1 LARAHF
7 TTYLTDAAGNVIP
20 GATVVVREPDTET
33 AISETIYAEDDT
45 VGNTEHGNPFTADA
59 DGRVALWLD
68 IPKVV
73 DLYVTKTG
81 YDPRTIRA
89 VVHQL
94 TASTQVVLVQD
105 VAMDQ
110 RSGLNF
116 GPGFVGTDDSVE
128 DETEIDLDFGET
140 ADVSTQAFSDAASGG
155 ALDEVARVDHKHA
168 MPANP
173 VTTHE
178 STYDHGDIALAAT
191 AADLSA
197 HLADTG
203 DAHDASAISVADA
216 GGLLAATDVEAALA
230 EIQGALNTDEAA
242 LAAHLADAADA
253 HDASAISIADAA
265 GDFTATD
272 VEGALAELQSDA
284 ETHAAAAD
292 PHTGYQKESEK
303 NAANGYLGLNADARP
318 PFAGGA
324 RLTLDADRSI
334 AGSGAD
340 VQFLST
346 ATLTEEFDTGGW
358 FTAADSK
365 FVVPDGYAGKVRV
378 QAHITIEGNS
388 SGNRTLRIAVAGT
401 DVVADKEF
409 APAPSTPAALAVDTG
424 PIVVAEADEILF
436 YATQSSGSA
445 LNVKAG
451 SWVSVE
457 FLGA

>member
-7 TTYLTDAAGNVIP
+7 TTYLTTASGDAIP
-20 GATVVVREPDTET
+20 GATVTVREPDTET
-33 AISETIYAEDDT
+33 AISETVYAEDDT
-45 VGNTEHGNPFTADA
+45 VGNTELGNPFTADA
-59 DGRVALWLD
+59 DGRVTLWLNV
-68 IPKVV
+68 PKVV
-73 DLYVTKTG
+73 DLYITKTG
-81 YDPRTIRA
+81 YDTRTVRA
-89 VVHQL
+89 TVHQL
-94 TASTQVVLVQD
+94 TANSQTILVQD

-110 RSGLNF
+110 RSGVNF
-116 GPGFVGTDDSVE
+116 GPGFVGTDDSVN

-140 ADVSTQAFSDAASGG
+140 GDVGTAAFSDAADAG
-155 ALDEVARVDHKHA
+155 ALDEVARVDHQHG

-173 VTTHE
+173 VTAHE
-178 STYDHGDIALAAT
+178 STYAHGDIALAAT
-191 AADLSA
+191 AADLTAHIDDSA
-197 HLADTG
+197 
-203 DAHDASAISVADA
+203 DAHNASAVSIADA
-216 GGLLAATDVEAALA
+216 GGIITATDVEGALQ
-230 EIQGALNTDEAA
+230 EIQGALDTDEAA
-242 LAAHLADAADA
+242 LSDHLADATDA

-265 GDFTATD
+265 GDFTATH

-324 RLTLDADRSI
+324 RLSLDVDRSI

-358 FTAADSK
+358 FTAADNK

-388 SGNRTLRIAVAGT
+388 SGNRTLRITVAGT
-401 DVVADKEF
+401 EVVTDKEF
-409 APAPSTPAALAVDTG
+409 APAAGTPAALAVDTG

-445 LNVKAG
+445 LNIKAG